1 MLKFIET
8 KTGKRNKNKIGTTL
22 LPSKTDQKSARSCKD
37 PTKARVERDV
47 DPIPTHM
54 SLDNKVIYR
63 ADFQQTFTG
72 FFLKNVKMIMSDTV
86 INDAVHNGKS
96 KGGLC

>member
-1 MLKFIET
+1 
-8 KTGKRNKNKIGTTL
+8 
-22 LPSKTDQKSARSCKD
+22 
-37 PTKARVERDV
+37 
-47 DPIPTHM
+47 M

-86 INDAVHNGKS
+86 INDAVHNGKR
-96 KGGLC
+96 KGVLC